1 MKPNPSSPSKCGQ
14 HAVLTSNAALRI
26 TQCGCGTYHVT
37 FVRRAM
43 VMQMTEAEVRAL
55 AEGLGIALRVA
66 DAQARGRALAKG
78 SGPPA
83 N

>member
-1 MKPNPSSPSKCGQ
+1 MTHPPSPTSKCGQ
-14 HAVLTSNAALRI
+14 HAVLTSNASLRI

-37 FVRRAM
+37 FVRRGLT
-43 VMQMTEAEVRAL
+43 MQMNEADLRTL
-55 AEGLGIALRVA
+55 SEGLGVALRAA
-66 DAQARGRALAKG
+66 DAQARGQALAKG